1 MGTSQ
6 FRRGN
11 GIGMPR
17 QTTSSTR
24 EASAVRGRYL
34 QPDSREGSA
43 GPMTEVAERFVVPSK
58 PGNAGG
64 GKGPQ
69 FED

>member
-1 MGTSQ
+1 
-6 FRRGN
+6 
-11 GIGMPR
+11 MPR

-34 QPDSREGSA
+34 QPDAREGQA
-43 GPMTEVAERFVVPSK
+43 GPTSEVAERFVVVMK

-64 GKGPQ
+64 AKGPQ

>member
-1 MGTSQ
+1 
-6 FRRGN
+6 
-11 GIGMPR
+11 MPR

-24 EASAVRGRYL
+24 EVSAVKACDF
-34 QPDSREGSA
+34 QPDAREGEA
-43 GPMTEVAERFVVPSK
+43 GPCEMAERFVVVMK

-64 GKGPQ
+64 AKGPQ